1 MILDKKFEEQ
11 FLIVSSRA
19 ALAAYHLVGKKDK
32 KKLINLQL
40 TQ

>member
-32 KKLINLQL
+32 KKG
-40 TQ
+40 